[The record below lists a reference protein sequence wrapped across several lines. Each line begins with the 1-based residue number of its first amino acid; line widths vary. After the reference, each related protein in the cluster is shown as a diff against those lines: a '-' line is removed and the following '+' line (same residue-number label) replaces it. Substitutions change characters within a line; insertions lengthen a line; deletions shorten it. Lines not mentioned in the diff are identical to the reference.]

1 MSNDYIKK
9 PDYQK
14 SIFERDVKIENLS
27 FERDELRLVLKA
39 LVSNVVSVRAGWAVI
54 PSSIIHKAEELLETN
69 DDVLSSDT
77 DD

>member
-1 MSNDYIKK
+1 MSDDYIKK

-14 SIFERDVKIENLS
+14 SIFERDFKIEALTI
-27 FERDELRLVLKA
+27 ERDEMKLILQA
-39 LVSNVVSVRAGWAVI
+39 LVSNVVSVRAGWAVV